1 MRVLHTSDWH
11 LGRQFHNVSLLEDQ
25 RHVLHQLIE
34 RVRTE
39 ACDVVLIAG
48 DVYDRSVPPAEAV
61 ALLNETLSTLCL
73 EMGVAV
79 VMISGN
85 HDGAERLGFGADLL
99 QSAGLHIISDL
110 DHITRPVVIER
121 AGQSVHFYGIPFC
134 TPERV
139 RHQFQVPVHS
149 FDAAHSYLVDE
160 IRQHLA
166 QDAPGTI
173 NVLLS
178 HCFVGGALVSES
190 ERPLSIGGADTV
202 SWQPMTDFDYVALG
216 HLHAPQF
223 RGQEQIRYCGSLL
236 KYSFSEVSQDKGV
249 VIIDLLPGQPAQIRT
264 EALVAQR
271 GMRIIEGTFDT
282 IVAAAF
288 DDPQSDDYLLIRLTD
303 KTAILDA
310 MGKLR
315 GLYPNLLHL
324 EKPGVMVDNPL
335 GSLSKEQLKRSEFEL
350 FADFFQQTLGEAM
363 LPAQSEALARVIGAL
378 HQNES
383 RTSAPVEPG
392 DASASPGEPL

>member
-11 LGRQFHNVSLLEDQ
+11 LGRQFHNVSLLDDQ
-25 RHVLHQLIE
+25 RHVLQQLIE

-48 DVYDRSVPPAEAV
+48 DIYDRSVPPADAV

-73 EMGVAV
+73 DMGVAV

-110 DHITRPVVIER
+110 DKLTRPVVIER
-121 AGQSVHFYGIPFC
+121 AGQVVHFYGIPFC

-149 FDAAHSYLVDE
+149 FDEAHSHLVNE
-160 IRQHLA
+160 IRQQIA
-166 QDAPGTI
+166 DDATDVTT
-173 NVLLS
+173 VLLS
-178 HCFVGGALVSES
+178 HCFVGGGLVSES

-202 SWQPMTDFDYVALG
+202 SWQPMADFDYVALG

-236 KYSFSEVSQDKGV
+236 KYSFSEVSQHKGV

-264 EALVAQR
+264 EALLAKR
-271 GMRIIEGTFDT
+271 GMRIIEGEFDA
-282 IVAAAF
+282 IVAGAF
-288 DDPQSDDYLLIRLTD
+288 DDPQCDDYLLIRLTD

-324 EKPGVMVDNPL
+324 EKPGVMVDNEL
-335 GSLSKEQLKRSEFEL
+335 GSMSKEQLKRSEFEL

-363 LPAQSEALARVIGAL
+363 VPAQSAALARVIGDL
-378 HQNES
+378 HRSES
-383 RTSAPVEPG
+383 H
-392 DASASPGEPL
+392 ASASAELGGANGPEGERS

>member
-25 RHVLHQLIE
+25 RHVLQQLIE

-48 DVYDRSVPPAEAV
+48 DIYDRSVPPAEAV

-73 EMGVAV
+73 DMGVAV

-85 HDGAERLGFGADLL
+85 HDGPERLGFGADLL
-99 QSAGLHIISDL
+99 QAAGLHIISDL

-139 RHQFQVPVHS
+139 RHHFQVPVHS
-149 FDAAHSYLVDE
+149 FDAAHTYLVNE
-160 IRQHLA
+160 IRQQLA
-166 QDAPGTI
+166 QDSPGSI

-202 SWQPMTDFDYVALG
+202 SWQPMSDFDYVALG

-249 VIIDLLPGQPAQIRT
+249 VLIDLLPGQPVQMRT
-264 EALVAQR
+264 EALLARR
-271 GMRIIEGTFDT
+271 GMRIIEGEFEA

-335 GSLSKEQLKRSEFEL
+335 GSLSKEQLKRGEFEL
-350 FADFFQQTLGEAM
+350 FADFFQQTLGEPM
-363 LPAQSEALARVIGAL
+363 VPAQREALARVIGDL
-378 HQNES
+378 HQGES
-383 RTSAPVEPG
+383 RAGAPVG
-392 DASASPGEPL
+392 ADGASAAQGEQP